1 MVLLLVVQTVVSKV
15 REGRKEGATVLYCT
29 VLYALTCQELKD
41 AANSLVKL

>member
-15 REGRKEGATVLYCT
+15 REGRCDCT
-29 VLYALTCQELKD
+29 VLYVLTCQELKD